1 MGLGPLE
8 RHPPPN
14 AVVVEDGLMLRKV
27 VEEGF
32 DPSIVLCL
40 NAIEKLTTWTF
51 GAWWRRERGGGRG
64 EVGGGKGKM
73 GETKR
78 EREVRGEREGRE
90 GEM

>member
-51 GAWWRRERGGGRG
+51 GAWWEEGEGRWKRGGRR
-64 EVGGGKGKM
+64 GGK
-73 GETKR
+73 ERWERQR
-78 EREVRGEREGRE
+78 EREK
-90 GEM
+90 

>member
-32 DPSIVLCL
+32 DPIIVLCL

-51 GAWWRRERGGGRG
+51 GAWWEEEEGRS
-64 EVGGGKGKM
+64 EGGKGKM
-73 GETKR
+73 VETKR
-78 EREVRGEREGRE
+78 EREK
-90 GEM
+90 